1 MRRYRI
7 GVLEGDGIGP
17 EVVRPAVESVD
28 AARAAAGGP
37 DVEWIPLPMGL
48 SAYEREGST
57 LPAATVAA
65 LETCDGFI
73 LGPVSHHTYAAGRP
87 EMANPSGTLRKRLDL
102 YANVRPARS
111 FAGVPT
117 RYTGVDLVV
126 VRENTEGFYADR
138 NVLDANGELRPDADT
153 VISVRVVTRRAS
165 TRIAEYAFAL
175 AVERAR
181 ARGRAAHVTA
191 VHKQNVLK
199 LGDGLFL
206 ECCREVAARYPDV
219 VFDTAHVDA
228 FAMFLVQRPEAYD
241 VIVTTN
247 LFGDVLSDE
256 TAGLVGGLGL
266 APSLNV
272 GARTA
277 MAQAVHGSAP
287 DIAGRGIA
295 NPVAE
300 ILSAQMLLAWL
311 AERHDD
317 DAARQAAGRIAR
329 AVDRVVAEGRVR
341 TPDLGG
347 RDRTE
352 DVGRAVTAAIGE
364 ATD

>member
-17 EVVRPAVESVD
+17 EVVPPAVDAVE
-28 AARAAAGGP
+28 AARAVVGGP
-37 DVEWIPLPMGL
+37 AIDWVPLPMGL
-48 SAYEREGST
+48 TAYEREGST

-65 LETCDGFI
+65 LETCDGFL
-73 LGPVSHHTYAAGRP
+73 LGPVSHHTYAVGRP
-87 EMANPSGTLRKRLDL
+87 EMANPSGTLRKRFDL

-111 FAGVPT
+111 FAGVKT

-138 NVLDANGELRPDADT
+138 NVLDGNGEFRPDADT
-153 VISVRVVTRRAS
+153 VISVRVVTRKAS
-165 TRIAEYAFAL
+165 RRIAEYAFAL
-175 AVERAR
+175 AAERAR
-181 ARGRAAHVTA
+181 ARGRQGRVTA

-206 ECCREVAARYPDV
+206 DCCREVASRYPEV
-219 VFDTAHVDA
+219 AFDTAHVDA

-256 TAGLVGGLGL
+256 AAGLVGGLGL

-272 GARTA
+272 GADIA

-300 ILSAQMLLAWL
+300 ILSMQMLLAWL
-311 AERHDD
+311 GQRHDD
-317 DAARQAAGRIAR
+317 DAARAAAARIAG
-329 AVDRVVAEGRVR
+329 AVDRVIAEGRVR

-347 RDRTE
+347 RDRTA
-352 DVGRAVTAAIGE
+352 DVARAVVE
-364 ATD
+364 AVRAC

>member
-1 MRRYRI
+1 MPRYRI

-17 EVVRPAVESVD
+17 EVVRPAVDAVE
-28 AARAAAGGP
+28 AARAVTGGP
-37 DVEWIPLPMGL
+37 AVEWVPLPMGL

-65 LETCDGFI
+65 LETCDGFL

-117 RYTGVDLVV
+117 RYAGVDLVV

-138 NVLDANGELRPDADT
+138 NVLDGNGEFRPDADT
-153 VISVRVVTRRAS
+153 VVSVRVVTRRAS
-165 TRIAEYAFAL
+165 SRIAEYAFAL

-181 ARGRAAHVTA
+181 ASGRTPHVTA

-256 TAGLVGGLGL
+256 AAGLVGGLGL

-272 GARTA
+272 GAQTA

-300 ILSAQMLLAWL
+300 ILSTQMLLTWL
-311 AERHDD
+311 GQRHGDDEARAAAERI
-317 DAARQAAGRIAR
+317 GR
-329 AVDRVVAEGRVR
+329 AVDRVVAEGQVR

-347 RDRTE
+347 RARTDE
-352 DVGRAVTAAIGE
+352 VGRAITAAIR
-364 ATD
+364 AV